1 LQVCLGVS
9 TAHNALGILESKDGG
24 FEIYIDDMEEE
35 GEENLRLLAKAVKGE
50 VGAKMGEVLGLTN
63 G

>member
-1 LQVCLGVS
+1 M
-9 TAHNALGILESKDGG
+9 ESKEGD
-24 FEIYIDDMEEE
+24 FEKYIDDMEEE

-50 VGAKMGEVLGLTN
+50 VGRKMGEVLGLTN